1 MIWQDTF
8 LTFVD
13 LNRFAVP
20 MDEFAQIVRTK
31 RGRMIGG
38 VRLELKSEGEPKTVY
53 AVIVKSGFA
62 TAGKTGN
69 TSMVVYY
76 LEVSSAAA
84 GGRDPAGEMLN
95 QNQVKM
101 FDALPDSAAVGK
113 DSDKS
118 ADRSASTPKS
128 TLNKNQFHEYLEKK
142 IKELGKKFRN

>member
-20 MDEFAQIVRTK
+20 MDEFAKIVRTK

-38 VRLELKSEGEPKTVY
+38 VRLELKSEGQPKTVY

-76 LEVSSAAA
+76 LEVSSAVA
-84 GGRDPAGEMLN
+84 GGRDAAWEMLI

-101 FDALPDSAAVGK
+101 LDALPDAAVFGK

-118 ADRSASTPKS
+118 ASAAKS

-142 IKELGKKFRN
+142 IKELGQKFRN

>member
-13 LNRFAVP
+13 LNRFAFP
-20 MDEFAQIVRTK
+20 MDEFAKIVRTK

-38 VRLELKSEGEPKTVY
+38 VRLELKGEGQPKVIY
-53 AVIVKSGFA
+53 AVIVKSGFS

-76 LEVSSAAA
+76 LEVSSVAA
-84 GGRDPAGEMLN
+84 GGRDPAWEMLN
-95 QNQVKM
+95 QNQVEL
-101 FDALPDSAAVGK
+101 FNALPDSVAAGK
-113 DSDKS
+113 DPDKS
-118 ADRSASTPKS
+118 MSAPKS

-142 IKELGKKFRN
+142 IKELGQKFRN

>member
-20 MDEFAQIVRTK
+20 MDEFAKIVRTK

-38 VRLELKSEGEPKTVY
+38 VRLELKSEGQPKVVY
-53 AVIVKSGFA
+53 AVIVKSGFS

-76 LEVSSAAA
+76 LEVNSAAG

-113 DSDKS
+113 DPDKS
-118 ADRSASTPKS
+118 ADRSASTQKS
-128 TLNKNQFHEYLEKK
+128 TLNKNQFHGYLEKK
-142 IKELGKKFRN
+142 IKELGQKFRN